1 MKSFISLEEAIEI
14 LNENVKT
21 MEVEEVQLIDAI
33 DKVIAEDVYSL
44 INNPPFNKSAMD
56 GYAVMYED
64 TNESG
69 KVLQVIDEVFAGETS
84 NKEVTV
90 GTAIKIMTGAPIP
103 KGANAVI
110 KKEDVEI
117 KENSIILKKQL
128 KENENI
134 CFKGEDIKEGQLLVR
149 NGKKLNYADIGIIA
163 SSGISMI
170 KVYKKPK
177 VAFISTG
184 DEVVDIGQNLSYGKI
199 FNSNKF
205 TILARVKELGYEV
218 INVKHVN
225 DQYADIGNTIKEICN
240 MADFVIT
247 TGGASVGD
255 KDLIKEAI
263 DEINGEKLFW
273 KIKIKPGSS
282 VLCSKYNKT
291 VIISLSGN
299 PTAALTTFELLAR
312 TSLERMSGGSKIE
325 IKREKAVLLNDFNK
339 KSPQRRFLRGQLQY
353 MDGKQCVY
361 ITQVKSGNG
370 ILSSTLNSNCIIELE
385 AGNAGVSQGTM
396 VDIIKF

>member
-1 MKSFISLEEAIEI
+1 MKSFISLEEAIEM

-33 DKVIAEDVYSL
+33 DKVLAEDVYSL

-69 KVLQVIDEVFAGETS
+69 KVLQIIDEVFAGESS
-84 NKEVTV
+84 NKEVTA

-110 KKEDVEI
+110 KKEDVEV

-184 DEVVDIGQNLSYGKI
+184 ALMKI
-199 FNSNKF
+199 
-205 TILARVKELGYEV
+205 
-218 INVKHVN
+218 
-225 DQYADIGNTIKEICN
+225 
-240 MADFVIT
+240 
-247 TGGASVGD
+247 
-255 KDLIKEAI
+255 
-263 DEINGEKLFW
+263 
-273 KIKIKPGSS
+273 
-282 VLCSKYNKT
+282 
-291 VIISLSGN
+291 
-299 PTAALTTFELLAR
+299 
-312 TSLERMSGGSKIE
+312 
-325 IKREKAVLLNDFNK
+325 
-339 KSPQRRFLRGQLQY
+339 
-353 MDGKQCVY
+353 
-361 ITQVKSGNG
+361 
-370 ILSSTLNSNCIIELE
+370 
-385 AGNAGVSQGTM
+385 
-396 VDIIKF
+396 